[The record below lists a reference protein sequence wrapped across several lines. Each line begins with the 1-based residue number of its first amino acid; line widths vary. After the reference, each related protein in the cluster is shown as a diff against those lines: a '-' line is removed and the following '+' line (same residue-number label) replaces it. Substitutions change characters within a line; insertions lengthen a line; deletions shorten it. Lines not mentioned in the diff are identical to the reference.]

1 MPTVATTASGTE
13 GATAAKGVLLIVA
26 YCAGL
31 GIPFVVLAF
40 SSAWALRSLG
50 WLRAHARAIQ
60 IFGGIMLLAVGVALV
75 TGLWD
80 QFIVWVR
87 DAFVSTTELPI

>member
-1 MPTVATTASGTE
+1 
-13 GATAAKGVLLIVA
+13 TAAKGVALIVA

-50 WLRAHARAIQ
+50 WLRTHARTIQ
-60 IFGGIMLLAVGVALV
+60 IVGGAMMIAVGIALI

-87 DAFVSTTELPI
+87 DAFITDTQLPI